1 MLNDEQLYRHLLD
14 EMHDGIYIVDKDKNI
29 TYWNKSAERL
39 TGYKA
44 TDTIGSHC
52 SGDIL
57 MHCDKGGA
65 TLCKKFCP
73 VNESITNGK
82 RFEAEVYL
90 QHREGHRVPVLMCI
104 SPLIDK
110 EGKITGAVEIFS
122 DHSWSVAAVDRIEEL
137 RKIALLD
144 ALTEVAN
151 RRFIEISISNLL
163 SGMKRY
169 NFPFGLLFVDVD
181 HFKKINDT
189 YGHEIG
195 DRILKIIAKSL
206 SSTLR
211 PLDVIGRWGG
221 EEFVVLLLHATHE
234 NLTAVATRLRLLVEN
249 SFLNTENGVI
259 RTTVS
264 IGGTVATADDTIE
277 TVIKRADEL
286 MYQSKQ
292 KGRNC
297 VTI

>member
-1 MLNDEQLYRHLLD
+1 MLNEDHLYRHLLD
-14 EMHDGIYIVDKDKNI
+14 EMHDGIYIVDKQKKI

-44 TDTIGSHC
+44 SETIGAHC
-52 SGDIL
+52 TGDIL

-65 TLCKKFCP
+65 TLCKRSCP
-73 VNESITNGK
+73 VVESVTSGK
-82 RFEAEVYL
+82 RFEGEVYL
-90 QHREGHRVPVLMCI
+90 QHKEGHRVPVLMCV
-104 SPLIDK
+104 SPITDP
-110 EGKITGAVEIFS
+110 EGNITGAVEIFS
-122 DHSWSVAAVDRIEEL
+122 DHSWSVAAVNRIEEL

-144 ALTEVAN
+144 SLTEVAN
-151 RRFIEISISNLL
+151 RRFIEISIANLL

-169 NFPFGLLFVDVD
+169 NFPFGLLFIDVD

-189 YGHEIG
+189 HGHETG
-195 DRILKIIAKSL
+195 DRVLKMIAKSL

-211 PLDVIGRWGG
+211 PLDIIGRWGG

-234 NLTAVATRLRLLVEN
+234 NLTSVATRLRLLVEN
-249 SFLNTENGVI
+249 SFLNTESGII

-264 IGGTVATADDTIE
+264 IGGTVANVNDTIE
-277 TVIKRADEL
+277 TTIKRADEL